1 LPAASSDVFRHD
13 HWPDVFERD
22 MGCTESEWLSWLPGA
37 VGSHALVIEGQQATV
52 GHFLRL
58 SWQVMPPRTIAL
70 LSIARLAV
78 RFEFTGLTPIERQ
91 VFMKQ
96 FDLFMQRGGG

>member
-1 LPAASSDVFRHD
+1 
-13 HWPDVFERD
+13 
-22 MGCTESEWLSWLPGA
+22 MGCTEAEWLSWLPGA
-37 VGSHALVIEGQQATV
+37 VGAHALVVSRQSACV
-52 GHFLRL
+52 GDFLRL

-78 RFEFTGLTPIERQ
+78 RFEFTGLSPIERQ
-91 VFMKQ
+91 AFMKQ

>member
-1 LPAASSDVFRHD
+1 MQQ
-13 HWPDVFERD
+13 HWPDAFERD
-22 MGCTESEWLSWLPGA
+22 MGCTEAEWLSWLPGA
-37 VGSHALVIEGQQATV
+37 VGQHALVIGQQMAQV
-52 GHFLRL
+52 GEFLHL
-58 SWQVMPPRTIAL
+58 SWTPQPPRVIAL

-91 VFMKQ
+91 AFMKQ

>member
-1 LPAASSDVFRHD
+1 
-13 HWPDVFERD
+13 

-37 VGSHALVIEGQQATV
+37 VGSHALVIEGPQATV

-58 SWQVMPPRTIAL
+58 SWQVMPPRAIAL

-91 VFMKQ
+91 AFMKQ

>member
-1 LPAASSDVFRHD
+1 MQKN
-13 HWPDVFERD
+13 WPDVFERD
-22 MGCTESEWLSWLPGA
+22 MGCTEAEWLSWLPGA
-37 VGSHALVIEGQQATV
+37 VGLHPLRLTGASAQV
-52 GHFLRL
+52 GDFLQL
-58 SWQVMPPRTIAL
+58 SWQVLPPRTIAL

-91 VFMKQ
+91 AFMKQ

>member
-1 LPAASSDVFRHD
+1 
-13 HWPDVFERD
+13 

-37 VGSHALVIEGQQATV
+37 VGGHALVIDGQQQAQV
-52 GHFLRL
+52 GAFLRL
-58 SWQVMPPRTIAL
+58 SWRVMPPRTIAL
-70 LSIARLAV
+70 LRIARLAV

-91 VFMKQ
+91 AFMKQ

>member
-1 LPAASSDVFRHD
+1 MNLGRGP
-13 HWPDVFERD
+13 WPDVFKRD
-22 MGCTESEWLSWLPGA
+22 MGCTEAEWLSWLPGA
-37 VGSHALVIEGQQATV
+37 VGSHALVVSQQSACV
-52 GHFLRL
+52 GDFLRL

-78 RFEFTGLTPIERQ
+78 RFEFTGLSPIERQ
-91 VFMKQ
+91 AFMKQ

>member
-1 LPAASSDVFRHD
+1 
-13 HWPDVFERD
+13 

-37 VGSHALVIEGQQATV
+37 VGSHALVIEGPQAQV
-52 GHFLRL
+52 GAFLRL

-91 VFMKQ
+91 AFMKQ

>member
-1 LPAASSDVFRHD
+1 MQKN
-13 HWPDVFERD
+13 WPDVFERD
-22 MGCTESEWLSWLPGA
+22 MGCTEVEWLSWLPGA
-37 VGSHALVIEGQQATV
+37 VGSHALQLTGASAQVGDFLQLTWQA
-52 GHFLRL
+52 L
-58 SWQVMPPRTIAL
+58 PPRTIAL

-91 VFMKQ
+91 AFMKQ